1 MTVRLSYSQNN
12 EDIVVRELFKRLDKK
27 VEWVCEFGA
36 WDGKHLSN
44 TFTFIANDNA
54 NAVLIEGDST
64 KFIKLEKRAN
74 THSNI
79 TAINKFIDNTNT
91 LDSILA
97 GTKITQNFDV
107 LSIDIDSN
115 DLDVWENLHS
125 YDPICVVI
133 EINNLIPP
141 GIYKR
146 HKDFTQEEIEN
157 KGDTWLNSFSS
168 TIDVGLKKGYT
179 PIKHVGWNLIFIKN
193 EYANQLGLNTS
204 NYENLFNF
212 RWIRREDKRKAKE
225 AKRQRKLKRGNND
238 KA

>member
-1 MTVRLSYSQNN
+1 MTVRLSYSQNG
-12 EDIVVRELFKRLDKK
+12 EDTVVRELFKRLNKTVK
-27 VEWVCEFGA
+27 WVCEFGA

-64 KFIKLEKRAN
+64 KFTKLQKRAK
-74 THSNI
+74 THTTI
-79 TAINKFIDNTNT
+79 TAINKFIDDTNT
-91 LDSILA
+91 LDNILA
-97 GTKITQNFDV
+97 DTEIPKNFDV

-115 DLDVWENLHS
+115 DLDIWESLHS

-146 HKDFTQEEIEN
+146 HKDYTKEQIEN
-157 KGDTWLNSFSS
+157 KGDTWLNSFSR
-168 TIDVGLKKGYT
+168 TIDVGLEKGYT
-179 PIKHVGWNLIFIKN
+179 PVKHIGWNLIFIKN
-193 EYANQLGLNTS
+193 EYANQLGLNTKT
-204 NYENLFNF
+204 YDNLFNF

-238 KA
+238 TA